1 MSRNQVVSTSAP
13 AALGPYSQAIE
24 IDGFVFCSGQLG
36 IDPATGKLV
45 DGIEAQAERALLNL
59 EGVLGAVGLDFGDV
73 VKVTVFITDM
83 ANFAAMN
90 TVYAK
95 HVVAPAPAR
104 STVQISAIALNAMVE
119 IEAIARRSS

>member
-1 MSRNQVVSTSAP
+1 MSRNQVVTSAAP

-24 IDGFVFCSGQLG
+24 IDGFLYSSGQLG
-36 IDPATGKLV
+36 IDPATGQLV
-45 DGIEAQAERALLNL
+45 EGIEAQTEQALLNL
-59 EGVLGAVGLDFGDV
+59 EAVLAAVGLDFGDV
-73 VKVTVFITDM
+73 VKTTVFITDM

-90 TVYAK
+90 GVYAK

-104 STVQISAIALNAMVE
+104 STVQIAAIALNAMVE

>member
-1 MSRNQVVSTSAP
+1 MSRNQVVTTSAP

-73 VKVTVFITDM
+73 IKVTVFITDM

-90 TVYAK
+90 AVYAK

>member
-1 MSRNQVVSTSAP
+1 MSRQQVVTSAAP

-45 DGIEAQAERALLNL
+45 DGIEAQTERALLNL
-59 EGVLGAVGLDFGDV
+59 EAVLASVGMSFDDV
-73 VKVTVFITDM
+73 AKTTVFITDM
-83 ANFAAMN
+83 ANFPKMN
-90 TVYAK
+90 AIYAT

-104 STVQISAIALNAMVE
+104 STVQISAIALNALVE
-119 IEAIARRSS
+119 IEAIARKTR

>member
-1 MSRNQVVSTSAP
+1 MSRNQVVTMSAP

-36 IDPATGKLV
+36 IDPATGKLE

-73 VKVTVFITDM
+73 GKVTVFITDM

-90 TVYAK
+90 AVYAK

>member
-1 MSRNQVVSTSAP
+1 MSRNQVVTTSAP

-36 IDPATGKLV
+36 IDPATGKLE

-73 VKVTVFITDM
+73 IKVTVFITDM

-90 TVYAK
+90 AVYAK

>member
-1 MSRNQVVSTSAP
+1 MSRNQVVTSAAP

-24 IDGFVFCSGQLG
+24 IDGFLYSSGQLG
-36 IDPATGKLV
+36 IDPTTGRLV
-45 DGIEAQAERALLNL
+45 EGIEAQTEQALLNL
-59 EGVLGAVGLDFGDV
+59 EAVLAAVGLDFGDV
-73 VKVTVFITDM
+73 VKTTVFITDM

-90 TVYAK
+90 AVYAK

-104 STVQISAIALNAMVE
+104 STVQIAAIALNAMVE